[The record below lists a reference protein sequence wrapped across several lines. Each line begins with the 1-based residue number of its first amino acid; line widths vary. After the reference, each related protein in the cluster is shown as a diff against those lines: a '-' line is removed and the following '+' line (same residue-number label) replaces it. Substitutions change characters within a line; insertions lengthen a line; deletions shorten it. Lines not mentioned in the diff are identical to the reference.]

1 MKNESNHF
9 WSFAGTH
16 FTYFFIWATVFGFL
30 SLWLQQV
37 ADLDGTQAGI
47 IFSFMAFVSL
57 FYQPIFGILS
67 DKLAF
72 KKNLLITITIA
83 GMFIGP
89 FFQWLFI
96 PLLSINTFFGA
107 IIGSIY
113 LAFVLNGGVGVVE
126 TYVERASLV
135 NKFEYGHSRLGGSI
149 AGAVAAFV
157 GGIIF
162 TQNPNSIFWLCSFM
176 ATILTGLVI
185 FGDKVNLK
193 SSEVPVEEKNEVTR
207 KEIFTLFKNKNFWL
221 LFLFFVGTAA
231 IYDVVDQQFAIYYRT
246 FFHEVSQGTIIY
258 SRLLSIQVALEAMIM
273 IPMPSLINKIG
284 AKKGMILFGC
294 LIFIRVMLSALA
306 PNWIVLSGARL
317 IAAVEMPLLLVSVMK
332 YISGAFDWR
341 LSATVYLLGF
351 NFSKQISVFA
361 FSTIAG
367 KMYDSIG
374 FKETYIFLA
383 VLVLVV
389 TVVGAIGLKNPDK
402 RITPVGLEKGI

>member
-1 MKNESNHF
+1 
-9 WSFAGTH
+9 
-16 FTYFFIWATVFGFL
+16 
-30 SLWLQQV
+30 
-37 ADLDGTQAGI
+37 
-47 IFSFMAFVSL
+47 
-57 FYQPIFGILS
+57 PIFGILS

-221 LFLFFVGTAA
+221 LCLFFVGTAA

>member
-30 SLWLQQV
+30 LLWLQQV

-221 LFLFFVGTAA
+221 LCLFFVGTAA

>member
-221 LFLFFVGTAA
+221 LCLFFVGTAA

-284 AKKGMILFGC
+284 DEKRDDPVWLFD
-294 LIFIRVMLSALA
+294 FYKSDA
-306 PNWIVLSGARL
+306 
-317 IAAVEMPLLLVSVMK
+317 
-332 YISGAFDWR
+332 
-341 LSATVYLLGF
+341 
-351 NFSKQISVFA
+351 
-361 FSTIAG
+361 
-367 KMYDSIG
+367 
-374 FKETYIFLA
+374 
-383 VLVLVV
+383 
-389 TVVGAIGLKNPDK
+389 
-402 RITPVGLEKGI
+402 

>member
-1 MKNESNHF
+1 
-9 WSFAGTH
+9 
-16 FTYFFIWATVFGFL
+16 
-30 SLWLQQV
+30 
-37 ADLDGTQAGI
+37 
-47 IFSFMAFVSL
+47 
-57 FYQPIFGILS
+57 
-67 DKLAF
+67 
-72 KKNLLITITIA
+72 
-83 GMFIGP
+83 
-89 FFQWLFI
+89 FI

-221 LFLFFVGTAA
+221 LCLFFVGTAA

>member
-1 MKNESNHF
+1 M
-9 WSFAGTH
+9 
-16 FTYFFIWATVFGFL
+16 
-30 SLWLQQV
+30 
-37 ADLDGTQAGI
+37 
-47 IFSFMAFVSL
+47 
-57 FYQPIFGILS
+57 
-67 DKLAF
+67 
-72 KKNLLITITIA
+72 
-83 GMFIGP
+83 
-89 FFQWLFI
+89 
-96 PLLSINTFFGA
+96 
-107 IIGSIY
+107 
-113 LAFVLNGGVGVVE
+113 
-126 TYVERASLV
+126 
-135 NKFEYGHSRLGGSI
+135 
-149 AGAVAAFV
+149 
-157 GGIIF
+157 
-162 TQNPNSIFWLCSFM
+162 
-176 ATILTGLVI
+176 
-185 FGDKVNLK
+185 
-193 SSEVPVEEKNEVTR
+193 
-207 KEIFTLFKNKNFWL
+207 
-221 LFLFFVGTAA
+221 
-231 IYDVVDQQFAIYYRT
+231 
-246 FFHEVSQGTIIY
+246 
-258 SRLLSIQVALEAMIM
+258 LSIQVALEAMIM

>member
-37 ADLDGTQAGI
+37 ADLDGTHAGI

-207 KEIFTLFKNKNFWL
+207 KEIFTLFKYKNFWL
-221 LFLFFVGTAA
+221 LCLFFVGTAA

-306 PNWIVLSGARL
+306 PNWIVLSDARL

-351 NFSKQISVFA
+351 SFSKQISVFA

>member
-207 KEIFTLFKNKNFWL
+207 KEIFTLFKNKNFCL
-221 LFLFFVGTAA
+221 LCLFFVGTAA

>member
-96 PLLSINTFFGA
+96 PLLSINAFFGA

-207 KEIFTLFKNKNFWL
+207 KEIFTLFKNMICQIK
-221 LFLFFVGTAA
+221 
-231 IYDVVDQQFAIYYRT
+231 
-246 FFHEVSQGTIIY
+246 
-258 SRLLSIQVALEAMIM
+258 LE
-273 IPMPSLINKIG
+273 
-284 AKKGMILFGC
+284 
-294 LIFIRVMLSALA
+294 
-306 PNWIVLSGARL
+306 
-317 IAAVEMPLLLVSVMK
+317 
-332 YISGAFDWR
+332 
-341 LSATVYLLGF
+341 
-351 NFSKQISVFA
+351 
-361 FSTIAG
+361 
-367 KMYDSIG
+367 
-374 FKETYIFLA
+374 
-383 VLVLVV
+383 
-389 TVVGAIGLKNPDK
+389 
-402 RITPVGLEKGI
+402 